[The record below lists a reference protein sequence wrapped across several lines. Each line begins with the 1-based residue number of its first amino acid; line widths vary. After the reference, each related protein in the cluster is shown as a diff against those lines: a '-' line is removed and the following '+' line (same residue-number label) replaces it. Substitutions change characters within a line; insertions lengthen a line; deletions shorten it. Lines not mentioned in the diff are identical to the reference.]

1 MKTYKGKALKKQP
14 AKVIKAARASK
25 ATQFKVFD
33 ARTTAIAGPDT
44 LDPTGLMVKLTQWLN
59 GLDVRDPARLSAQ
72 RWFVRSFVIYAGL
85 VIEAVDT
92 DSDRVERFKTID
104 EVKRFLSESK

>member
-14 AKVIKAARASK
+14 AKVIEAARASK

-33 ARTTAIAGPDT
+33 ARTTAIAGPET
-44 LDPTGLMVKLTQWLN
+44 LDPTGAMVELTRWLN
-59 GLDVRDPARLSAQ
+59 NLDVRHPARRAAQ
-72 RWFVRSFVIYAGL
+72 RWFVRSFVIYTGP

-92 DSDRVERFKTID
+92 GSDRIERFKTID
-104 EVKRFLSESK
+104 EAKAFLSAQ